1 MIVLT
6 ESRTPAEEVR
16 ARLAGVLGSGS
27 PVIGAGAGTGLS
39 AKAAVH
45 GGADLVLVYNSGRFR
60 MAGVGSNAGTLPL
73 GDANAI
79 VMEMGERE
87 ILPVVPDTPVIA
99 GINGTDP
106 TRNIPRLLERVRGAG
121 FSGVI
126 NFPTMGIID
135 GRWRQSLEET
145 GFSYALE
152 IDMIAAARQVGLF
165 TMAYTFE
172 D

>member
-1 MIVLT
+1 MIVST

-16 ARLAGVLGSGS
+16 ARLAGVLRSGS

-45 GGADLVLVYNSGRFR
+45 GGADLILVYNSGRFR

-79 VMEMGERE
+79 VLEMGERE

-99 GINGTDP
+99 GVNGTDP
-106 TRNIPRLLERVRGAG
+106 TRSIPRLLERLR
-121 FSGVI
+121 
-126 NFPTMGIID
+126 
-135 GRWRQSLEET
+135 
-145 GFSYALE
+145 
-152 IDMIAAARQVGLF
+152 
-165 TMAYTFE
+165 
-172 D
+172 